1 MKYGFIGVG
10 NMGGAILRGLL
21 HAGALNP
28 EDVMVAGRTPERYAE
43 QAQDFGVRAA
53 GSRAELTASC
63 DVIFV
68 GVEPGTFPEILPE
81 IAENLTQDKL
91 LISMAAG
98 ITLDRIEET
107 LGCDAKLIRIMP
119 NTPAGVGEIMVS
131 VSRNGNVSDA
141 EVQSIVNLL
150 SSIGKA
156 GEVPEELIHAVIGVS
171 GSSPAYT
178 YMYIQGLA
186 EAGEK
191 AGMSASDARMFA
203 AQAVLGAAKLV
214 LSADRDL
221 EEMIDSVCTPGG
233 TTCEAV
239 NFLREHGF
247 REIVRDGAAA
257 AIRKS
262 EAMSGGEKD

>member
-28 EDVMVAGRTPERYAE
+28 EDVMVAGRTPERSAE

-68 GVEPGTFPEILPE
+68 GVEPGTFPEILSE

-141 EVQSIVNLL
+141 ETEHCKSAEQHRKGRRGAGGADPCSDRCQRIQSRVYIYVY
-150 SSIGKA
+150 
-156 GEVPEELIHAVIGVS
+156 S
-171 GSSPAYT
+171 GACR
-178 YMYIQGLA
+178 GRRK
-186 EAGEK
+186 G
-191 AGMSASDARMFA
+191 
-203 AQAVLGAAKLV
+203 
-214 LSADRDL
+214 RDECL
-221 EEMIDSVCTPGG
+221 
-233 TTCEAV
+233 
-239 NFLREHGF
+239 
-247 REIVRDGAAA
+247 
-257 AIRKS
+257 
-262 EAMSGGEKD
+262 

>member
-28 EDVMVAGRTPERYAE
+28 EDVMVAGRTPERSAE

-53 GSRAELTASC
+53 GSRAALIASC

-81 IAENLTQDKL
+81 IAENFTQDKL

-107 LGCDAKLIRIMP
+107 LGTDAKLIRIMP

-214 LSADRDL
+214 LSADREL